1 MATGSLDLSK
11 YAPEFEILINNQ
23 PEKDIVNS
31 SINMQITE
39 QISNPAEFNLVLSDV
54 FNPINQEFNWLGNPL
69 FAVGN
74 KILINMGYA
83 NNELV
88 KMVEGPIKSLSTSG
102 FSGEIPTL
110 TVVGYDDSHS
120 RLTEKSMSEKAIKP
134 DNKDT
139 YSKIVEKIAAA
150 VKLKPVVDE
159 TKEYSAV
166 ITKKPVSYHDFL
178 TDAAK
183 RTGYEFFVSRGSLYF
198 IDPRKKRSPD
208 MTFEWEK
215 DLIQF
220 TPTINASD
228 LVTGVEVRGHLP
240 DSKTKALGIAK
251 AGDETKLNEKGI
263 TASQLALRL
272 NKENVRTI
280 ENRTFSSK
288 EEADDMAKAE
298 LNRIND
304 NIVTGSASIVGN
316 PKLAPGMIVEFKKV
330 GKLFNGLYFV
340 TSVTNTISGS
350 GYTTSFSVRKNSI
363 EDV

>member
-1 MATGSLDLSK
+1 LTQRSLDLST
-11 YAPEFEILINNQ
+11 YAPQFEILVNKQ
-23 PEKDIVNS
+23 LQEDVVNS
-31 SINMQITE
+31 SISVQITE
-39 QISNPAEFNLVLSDV
+39 QTSSPAEFNLVLSDM

-69 FAVGN
+69 FAIGN
-74 KILINMGYA
+74 KVQINMGYA
-83 NNELV
+83 NNELI
-88 KMVEGPIKSLSTSG
+88 KIIDGPIKSLSTTG
-102 FSGEIPTL
+102 FSEDIPTF
-110 TVVGYDDSHS
+110 TVIGFDDSHS
-120 RLTEKSMSEKAIKP
+120 RLTEKSMAEKAIKP
-134 DNKDT
+134 DKKDT

-150 VKLKPVVDE
+150 VKLTPMVDV

-178 TDAAK
+178 TDAAN

-198 IDPRKKRSPD
+198 IDPRKKRSPN

-220 TPTINASD
+220 IPTINASD
-228 LVTGVEVRGHLP
+228 IVTGVEIRGHLP
-240 DSKTKALGIAK
+240 DSKTKAVGIAN
-251 AGDETKLNEKGI
+251 AGDETKLNEKEI

-272 NKENVRTI
+272 NKENIRTI

-304 NIVTGSASIVGN
+304 NIVTGSATIVGN
-316 PKLAPGMIVEFKKV
+316 PKLAPGMIIEFKKV

-340 TSVTNTISGS
+340 TGVTNTIGGG